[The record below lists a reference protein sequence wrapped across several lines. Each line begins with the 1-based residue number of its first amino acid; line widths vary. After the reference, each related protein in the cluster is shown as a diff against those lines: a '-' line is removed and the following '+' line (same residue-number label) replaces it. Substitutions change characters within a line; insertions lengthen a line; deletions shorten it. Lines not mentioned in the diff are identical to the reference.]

1 MTMKQQS
8 LVSFMLVTALLAGC
22 ATHRPPVAADGRVPA
37 TDDEVGGVVA
47 NFWYAPGRALICG
60 GGGLLAGL
68 IMTMTLG
75 QSYQEASQIMH
86 GGCSGPW
93 IVGAGDI
100 RAAVP

>member
-1 MTMKQQS
+1 MKQQS
-8 LVSFMLVTALLAGC
+8 LVSFMLVTALVAGC
-22 ATHRPPVAADGRVPA
+22 ATHQPRVAGDRTPA
-37 TDDEVGGVVA
+37 GDDEVGAVA
-47 NFWYAPGRALICG
+47 ANIWYAPGRALICG

-75 QSYQEASQIMH
+75 QSYEEASQIMH

-100 RAAVP
+100 RAVVP